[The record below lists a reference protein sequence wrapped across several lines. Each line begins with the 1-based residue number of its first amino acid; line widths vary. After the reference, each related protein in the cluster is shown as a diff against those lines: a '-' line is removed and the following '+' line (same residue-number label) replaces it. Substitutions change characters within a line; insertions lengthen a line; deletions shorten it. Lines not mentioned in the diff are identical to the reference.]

1 MENIMKLLKV
11 SCLFL
16 IVFFSVA
23 SCKKAESE
31 TIENNEPVVNRID
44 GRIKDIN
51 GRIPERTEIDK
62 DYYFIFYGAD
72 WCPFCKKRQP
82 IISTFYNEY
91 IKRTGDFE
99 IILAGAQKDK
109 SNEDLIKYMEKENF
123 QFYYIDYDFRDEAGF
138 FNIPEV
144 TECEKFYIPAMILM
158 DKNGKVL
165 SSSNGP
171 LKSDYNF
178 MRPIEEYLRMQD

>member
-1 MENIMKLLKV
+1 MKLLKV
-11 SCLFL
+11 LCLFSIAL
-16 IVFFSVA
+16 IFSA
-23 SCKKAESE
+23 CKKTESQ
-31 TIENNEPVVNRID
+31 TIIDINEPVLNRID

-51 GRIPERTEIDK
+51 GTIPERKEIDK

-99 IILAGAQKDK
+99 IILAGAQRDT
-109 SNEDLIKYMEKENF
+109 SNEDLIKYMKKENY
-123 QFYYIDYDFRDEAGF
+123 QFYYIDYDFRDVAGF

-144 TECEKFYIPAMILM
+144 IECEKFYIPAMILM

-165 SSSNGP
+165 SCSNGP

>member
-1 MENIMKLLKV
+1 MKFTKVTLLI
-11 SCLFL
+11 L
-16 IVFFSVA
+16 IILLSVI
-23 SCKKAESE
+23 SCKKTENQTTENSESV
-31 TIENNEPVVNRID
+31 INRID
-44 GRIKDIN
+44 GRVKDIN
-51 GRIPERTEIDK
+51 GRIPERKEIDK
-62 DYYFIFYGAD
+62 DYYFIFYGAE

-91 IKRTGDFE
+91 IQRTGDFE
-99 IILAGAQKDK
+99 IILAGAQRDK

-123 QFYYIDYDFRDEAGF
+123 PFYYVDYDFRKEAGF

-165 SSSNGP
+165 SCSNGP
-171 LKSDYNF
+171 SKSDYNF
-178 MRPIEEYLRMQD
+178 MRPIEEYLRMQK